1 MNRLFDKM
9 AAILRRDLLSAL
21 RYRNGFL
28 LTAFAS
34 AAELA
39 SFYFLARAIGPGFRP
54 EGVEYFPFLLVGT
67 GFYTFLVMGIHSFVL
82 IVQEAQQT
90 GTLEVLMTTST
101 PAPILILLSATS
113 AFAGHMVQ
121 LVIYV
126 AGGLLLFRA
135 PLGNPNLLGCVLVFL
150 LSAAIEVALGIF
162 AAALQLAIQK
172 GSALLWLFGSGTWFL
187 TGTLFPVETLPK
199 PLRFV
204 AELIPV
210 THSLNGMRLA
220 LLQGANFA
228 ALRSEILYLAIFALL
243 ILPVSLLVL
252 SHTLRLARLEGTLSL
267 LEITVA
273 GQKS

>member
-1 MNRLFDKM
+1 
-9 AAILRRDLLSAL
+9 
-21 RYRNGFL
+21 
-28 LTAFAS
+28 
-34 AAELA
+34 
-39 SFYFLARAIGPGFRP
+39 
-54 EGVEYFPFLLVGT
+54 
-67 GFYTFLVMGIHSFVL
+67 MGIHSFVL

-101 PAPILILLSATS
+101 PAPVLIFMSAMS

-126 AGGLLLFRA
+126 GGGLLLFRV
-135 PLGNPNLLGCVLVFL
+135 PLGNPNLPGCALVFL
-150 LSAAIEVALGIF
+150 LSAAIAVALGVF

-204 AELIPV
+204 ADLIPV

-252 SHTLRLARLEGTLSL
+252 SHTLRRARLEGTLSFY
-267 LEITVA
+267 
-273 GQKS
+273 

>member
-1 MNRLFDKM
+1 MRLAALLDKM
-9 AAILRRDLLSAL
+9 WAIARRDLLTAI
-21 RYRNGFL
+21 RYRTGFL
-28 LTAFAS
+28 ITAAGGL
-34 AAELA
+34 AELA
-39 SFYFLARAIGPGFRP
+39 AFYYLSRAVGPGFRP
-54 EGVEYFPFLLVGT
+54 DGVDYFPFLIVGT
-67 GFYTFLVMGIHSFVL
+67 GFYTFLVMGIHSFLL

-101 PAPILILLSATS
+101 PAPVLIFMSAMS

-121 LVIYV
+121 LLIYV
-126 AGGLLLFRA
+126 GGGLLLFRA
-135 PLGNPNLLGCVLVFL
+135 PLGDPNLPGCALVFL
-150 LSAAIEVALGIF
+150 LSAAIAVALGVF

-199 PLRFV
+199 PLHSL
-204 AELIPV
+204 ADLIPV

-252 SHTLRLARLEGTLSL
+252 SHTLRRARLEGTLSFY
-267 LEITVA
+267 
-273 GQKS
+273 

>member
-1 MNRLFDKM
+1 M
-9 AAILRRDLLSAL
+9 
-21 RYRNGFL
+21 
-28 LTAFAS
+28 
-34 AAELA
+34 
-39 SFYFLARAIGPGFRP
+39 
-54 EGVEYFPFLLVGT
+54 GV
-67 GFYTFLVMGIHSFVL
+67 HSFLL
-82 IVQEAQQT
+82 IVQDAQQT

-101 PAPILILLSATS
+101 PAPVLIFMSAMS

-121 LVIYV
+121 FVIYV
-126 AGGLLLFRA
+126 GGGLLLFRA

-150 LSAAIEVALGIF
+150 LSAAIAVALGIF

-199 PLRFV
+199 PLHSL
-204 AELIPV
+204 ADLIPV

-252 SHTLRLARLEGTLSL
+252 SHTLRRARLEGTLSFY
-267 LEITVA
+267 
-273 GQKS
+273 

>member
-1 MNRLFDKM
+1 MKGLLDKM

-54 EGVEYFPFLLVGT
+54 EGVEYFPFLL
-67 GFYTFLVMGIHSFVL
+67 
-82 IVQEAQQT
+82 
-90 GTLEVLMTTST
+90 
-101 PAPILILLSATS
+101 
-113 AFAGHMVQ
+113 
-121 LVIYV
+121 
-126 AGGLLLFRA
+126 
-135 PLGNPNLLGCVLVFL
+135 
-150 LSAAIEVALGIF
+150 SAAIAVALGIF
-162 AAALQLAIQK
+162 AAALQLAVQK

-199 PLRFV
+199 PLHSL
-204 AELIPV
+204 ADLIPV
-210 THSLNGMRLA
+210 TLSLNGMRLA

-252 SHTLRLARLEGTLSL
+252 SYTLRRAPLEVTLPFY
-267 LEITVA
+267 
-273 GQKS
+273 

>member
-1 MNRLFDKM
+1 MKGLLDKM

-67 GFYTFLVMGIHSFVL
+67 GFYTFLVMGVHSFLL
-82 IVQEAQQT
+82 IVQDAQQT

-101 PAPILILLSATS
+101 PAPVLIFMSAMS

-121 LVIYV
+121 FVIYV
-126 AGGLLLFRA
+126 GGGLLLFRA

-150 LSAAIEVALGIF
+150 LSAA
-162 AAALQLAIQK
+162 ALQLAIQK

-187 TGTLFPVETLPK
+187 TGSLFPVETLPK
-199 PLRFV
+199 PLHSL
-204 AELIPV
+204 ADLIPV

-243 ILPVSLLVL
+243 ILPVILLVL
-252 SHTLRLARLEGTLSL
+252 SHTLRRARLEGTLSFY
-267 LEITVA
+267 
-273 GQKS
+273 

>member
-1 MNRLFDKM
+1 M
-9 AAILRRDLLSAL
+9 SA
-21 RYRNGFL
+21 
-28 LTAFAS
+28 
-34 AAELA
+34 
-39 SFYFLARAIGPGFRP
+39 
-54 EGVEYFPFLLVGT
+54 
-67 GFYTFLVMGIHSFVL
+67 M
-82 IVQEAQQT
+82 
-90 GTLEVLMTTST
+90 
-101 PAPILILLSATS
+101 S

-126 AGGLLLFRA
+126 GGGLLLFRV
-135 PLGNPNLLGCVLVFL
+135 PLGNPNLPGCALVFL
-150 LSAAIEVALGIF
+150 LSAAIAVALGVF

-252 SHTLRLARLEGTLSL
+252 SHTLRLARLEGTLSFY
-267 LEITVA
+267 
-273 GQKS
+273 